1 MSASRVVILG
11 SGVAGAATAFALAR
25 RGIAVTVVD
34 ADLPGRATDAGAGII
49 QPWSVSREG
58 EFYRLYADGAAFYP
72 SFISALA
79 AQGVSDVGYRRP
91 GALVLSADPAELDE
105 VEGRLAARASD
116 VDADG
121 AEMGEVQRLDQGE
134 ARTRF
139 PLLDPTHSA
148 LWIPGGGRVD
158 GRMLRAGLLAAVTSL
173 GGSVRT
179 GRGVLEASGSGIRVS
194 VDGSPLDADAI
205 VVACGAWTNEVLAP
219 LEFSVPVEPQK
230 GQIIHFR
237 VDADTS
243 SWPVAQRTNSSH
255 YLLAFDG
262 GRIVAGATR
271 EFGSGFDTRATA
283 FGMQE
288 VLRAALVVA
297 PGLANAEVLETRV
310 GLRPLPLAHDQLPRV
325 SRVDSGGSVPVWVNA
340 GFGAAG
346 LTMGP
351 LVGDRLAAA
360 IAGAL

>member
-1 MSASRVVILG
+1 MSSASAARVVILG

-25 RGIAVTVVD
+25 RGAAVTVVD
-34 ADLPGRATDAGAGII
+34 AGLTGRATDAGAGII

-72 SFISALA
+72 SFVSALA
-79 AQGVSDVGYRRP
+79 EHGVPDVGYRRP
-91 GALVLSADPAELDE
+91 GALILSADATELDE
-105 VEGRLAARASD
+105 VEERLARRAA
-116 VDADG
+116 DAP
-121 AEMGEVQRLDQGE
+121 ELGEVQRLDQGD
-134 ARTRF
+134 ARERF

-148 LWIPGGGRVD
+148 IWISGGGRVD
-158 GRMLRAGLLAAVTSL
+158 GRSLRAGLLEAVARL
-173 GGSVRT
+173 GAVVRT
-179 GRGVLEASGSGIRVS
+179 GTGALHAEGGGIRVS
-194 VDGSPLDADAI
+194 VDEEPLDADAV
-205 VVACGAWTNEVLAP
+205 VVACGAWTNLVLEP
-219 LEFSVPVEPQK
+219 LDFSVPVEPQK

-243 SWPVAQRTNSSH
+243 QWPVAQRTNSSH

-271 EFGSGFDTRATA
+271 EFGSGFDTRVTA

-288 VLRAALVVA
+288 VLRNALVAA
-297 PGLANAEVLETRV
+297 PGLANAEILEMRV
-310 GLRPLPLAHDQLPRV
+310 GLRPLPLSNDQLPRV
-325 SRVDSGGSVPVWVNA
+325 SRVDAGGSVPVWVNA

-351 LVGDRLAAA
+351 LVGDRLAEA
-360 IAGAL
+360 ILGAL